1 MALCYNVKE
10 VVYLLHAL
18 ISVRTFIM
26 AIIDNGHL
34 MAIKWPLKFL
44 KAILPIYSVHV
55 LSTTSSLLILSIHY
69 FYISTSSTTTGLHD
83 RSRSSSTVR
92 KYSSL
97 CMMMRAM
104 TSSPQR

>member
-44 KAILPIYSVHV
+44 KAILPIYSEN
-55 LSTTSSLLILSIHY
+55 LSHFGREY
-69 FYISTSSTTTGLHD
+69 DGDDDDDDDDDDD
-83 RSRSSSTVR
+83 RRS
-92 KYSSL
+92 
-97 CMMMRAM
+97 MRERVSACA
-104 TSSPQR
+104 SC